1 MNLKNIIRLPN
12 GQYST
17 YLNGN
22 KASGIES
29 LNTLITDYVDNAAYE
44 AKKAIGKRVKEL
56 NESYYDTCKR
66 LESLG
71 IEFDKMPELKTIKYG
86 KGFEKSGNFII
97 WINEETILADITIKN
112 VEYQKVLTT
121 KEFQAEGDEYQF

>member
-1 MNLKNIIRLPN
+1 MNLKQLIRLPN

-44 AKKAIGKRVKEL
+44 AKKAIGNRVKEL

-71 IEFDKMPELKTIKYG
+71 IEFDKMPELKAIKYG
-86 KGFEKSGNFII
+86 EGFEKSGDFIK
-97 WINEETILADITIKN
+97 WINKETILAGIGKYTEHEK
-112 VEYQKVLTT
+112 ELST